1 MKSRAMLSA
10 ALAVGVLY
18 LAAASSAQAF
28 DLLDRMLS
36 SSNGGCGCEVA
47 PSCCEPEPCCS
58 KVRVGLLQRLQ
69 AHHGGCCEP
78 VCGAEVAC
86 GVEPTCCDPC
96 QDACGPRR
104 PTLIER
110 LLACRPSCGP
120 VCEPACGADVA
131 CGVEPTCCDPCNSCC
146 APRRPGFLSRLF
158 SCSSHCAPVCEPAC
172 GAEPTCCH

>member
-28 DLLDRMLS
+28 DLLDRMLG
-36 SSNGGCGCEVA
+36 SNGGCGCEAA
-47 PSCCEPEPCCS
+47 PSCCEPDPCCQ
-58 KVRVGLLQRLQ
+58 KRVGLLQRLH
-69 AHHGGCCEP
+69 ARHHACCEP

-96 QDACGPRR
+96 APRR
-104 PTLIER
+104 ATLLDR
-110 LLACRPSCGP
+110 LRACRTSCAP
-120 VCEPACGADVA
+120 ACEPACGA
-131 CGVEPTCCDPCNSCC
+131 EPTCCDPCVSHCG
-146 APRRPGFLSRLF
+146 PRRPGLLTRLF
-158 SCSSHCAPVCEPAC
+158 SCRTSCAPVCEPAC